1 MKAILPD
8 EELNRMPQVAD
19 KTKPS
24 RILVVDDEL
33 PNLEL
38 LRAQLSRAG
47 YTVDLARSGAEAL
60 EKIEAQTPDLILLD
74 VVMPKV
80 DGFEVC
86 VILKGNLS
94 TRLVPVVMIT
104 GLEEKQYKIRAL
116 EVGADDFLKKPFDFY
131 ELLARVRSLLRIRAL
146 HDKLEKQNVLL
157 HNVLNRYMAED
168 LTSYI
173 LHDPEKYL
181 KLGGESRIVTV
192 LFADIRGFT
201 RFSERYPPTE
211 VVEVLNLIFAELT
224 KVIFECGGTF
234 DKYLGD
240 AIMAFFGAPM
250 SHEDDPLRAVSA
262 AMTMQSVFGE
272 LINRNVHKGL
282 KDLGLGIGINT
293 GEAIVGN
300 VGSEKVMDY
309 TVIGDVANVASRF
322 QEIASKGQTI
332 IGQTTY
338 QYVREHVVAEE
349 LLYQYVEG
357 RDDPIISYDLK
368 KLLLSTR

>member
-1 MKAILPD
+1 LSEIAQIID
-8 EELNRMPQVAD
+8 RAN
-19 KTKPS
+19 PS

-33 PNLEL
+33 SNLEL
-38 LRAQLSRAG
+38 LNVQLTRAG
-47 YTVDLARSGAEAL
+47 YVVDLACGGAEAL
-60 EKIEAQTPDLILLD
+60 EKIAAQSPDLVLLD
-74 VVMPKV
+74 VVMPHI

-86 VILKGNLS
+86 VFLKNNLS
-94 TRLVPVVMIT
+94 TRFVPVVMIT

-116 EVGADDFLKKPFDFY
+116 EVGADDFLKKPFDLY
-131 ELLARVRSLLRIRAL
+131 ELLARVRSLLRIKAL
-146 HDKLEKQNVLL
+146 HDRLEKQNTLL
-157 HNVLNRYMAED
+157 HDILSRYMAED

-181 KLGGESRIVTV
+181 KLGGESRVVTV

-224 KVIFECGGTF
+224 KVVFEYGGTF

-240 AIMAFFGAPM
+240 AIMAFFGAPI
-250 SHEDDPLRAVSA
+250 SHGDDPLRAVSA
-262 AMTMQSVFGE
+262 AMAMQSVFQE
-272 LINRNVHKGL
+272 LIERNVHPGL
-282 KDLGLGIGINT
+282 HDLGLGIGINT

-300 VGSEKVMDY
+300 VGSERVMDY

-322 QEIASKGQTI
+322 QEIAGKGQVI

-338 QYVREHVVAEE
+338 ECVREHVIAQE

-357 RDDPIISYDLK
+357 RDDPIISFELQ
-368 KLLLSTR
+368 KLFVPR